1 VGNERRHYPCRNEVA
16 EKNRTPGILSL
27 GALFVDTTSRIV
39 WSKRCKSV
47 QGYSGGEGEM
57 TGTPQTMPTDFCEL
71 CEEGNKKLLQE
82 ARLNAIDECL
92 AIAYDYCD
100 GACLDRG
107 EFDEM
112 VKLKEK
118 IKSV

>member
-1 VGNERRHYPCRNEVA
+1 
-16 EKNRTPGILSL
+16 
-27 GALFVDTTSRIV
+27 
-39 WSKRCKSV
+39 
-47 QGYSGGEGEM
+47 M

>member
-1 VGNERRHYPCRNEVA
+1 
-16 EKNRTPGILSL
+16 
-27 GALFVDTTSRIV
+27 VDTTSRIV

-57 TGTPQTMPTDFCEL
+57 NYLDKDISELCEL
-71 CEEGNKKLLQE
+71 CEEGYKKLIQE

-92 AIAYDYCD
+92 AIVYAYCHVERI
-100 GACLDRG
+100 DRG